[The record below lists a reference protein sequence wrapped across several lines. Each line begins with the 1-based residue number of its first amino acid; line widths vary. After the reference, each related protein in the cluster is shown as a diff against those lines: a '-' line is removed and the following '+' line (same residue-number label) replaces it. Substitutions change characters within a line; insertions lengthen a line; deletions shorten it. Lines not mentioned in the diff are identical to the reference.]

1 MSYSNLT
8 ISAYV
13 IAAIC
18 GCWTRESGVNPAI
31 WESRIVKTWNYVYG
45 TDGSNQGGYGL
56 GQWTNTRNQNTG
68 VVAWRLRDMHTW
80 VNNNGYAD
88 GDGYGQLEYMLVENN
103 WVHSPS
109 PRLGYRSLTQF
120 LQSTSNNINDLVYDF
135 LACWEGVEGDHYA
148 ERCGYATDAFNHI
161 IQHAVDGNTYNWIAT
176 NNYLSSAQTLNNVM
190 VVYNYMSGGAV
201 TGNTIYVNVTGN
213 GTAHVDNQHPED
225 GQDFTLYAIPAEG
238 ETLIQPDG
246 ITATDANGYSIAM
259 EQTEEY
265 TYTYNAGWG
274 RYIYISVEFTGTTP
288 PFVPTARKKMPLWMM
303 CNRNKNYIFQLY

>member
-18 GCWTRESGVNPAI
+18 GCWTRESGVNPAV
-31 WESRIVKTWNYVYG
+31 WESLVPCAWDYEYEYT
-45 TDGSNQGGYGL
+45 NQGGYGL
-56 GQWTNTRNQNTG
+56 GQWTNVG
-68 VVAWRLRDMHTW
+68 SSHGRLWDMHTW

-88 GDGYGQLEYMLVENN
+88 GDGYGQLEYMLVENHWKN
-103 WVHSPS
+103 YPS
-109 PRLGYRSLTQF
+109 PRLGYRTLTQF
-120 LQSTSNNINDLVYDF
+120 LQSPSNNLNDLVYDF

-148 ERCGYATDAFNHI
+148 ERCGYASDAFNHI
-161 IQHAVDGNTYNWIAT
+161 MQHAGDGNTYNWIAT

-190 VVYNYMSGGAV
+190 VVYNYMSGGTV

-213 GTAHVDNQHPED
+213 GTAYVDNQHPED
-225 GQDFTLYAIPAEG
+225 GEDFTLYAIPATG
-238 ETLIQPDG
+238 ETLVQPDG

-265 TYTYNAGWG
+265 TYTYNSGWG

-288 PFVPTARKKMPLWMM
+288 PYVPTARKKMPLWMM
-303 CNRNKNYIFQLY
+303 CNRRRSYIFELY